1 MEEALELCTQ
11 LGRALEHLHELQGE
25 DEDSERRGVETERV
39 MDFYHSLRE
48 QLNYLAKKEK
58 EDAVHLDMESI
69 TESDALSLMYS
80 FFNEGERLC
89 NT

>member
-1 MEEALELCTQ
+1 MELCTQ

-48 QLNYLAKKEK
+48 QLNYLVKKEK
-58 EDAVHLDMESI
+58 EDDHLDMEII
-69 TESDALSLMYS
+69 TDSEALSLMCS
-80 FFNEGERLC
+80 FFTEGERLC